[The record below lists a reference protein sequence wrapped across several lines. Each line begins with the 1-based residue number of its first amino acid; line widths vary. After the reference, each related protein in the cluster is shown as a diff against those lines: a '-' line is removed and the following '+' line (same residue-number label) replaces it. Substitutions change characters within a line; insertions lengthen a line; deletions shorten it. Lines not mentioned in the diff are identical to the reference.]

1 MGHILDHGIRPEF
14 LHTSVAASLDSG
26 QQDYYISES
35 LLDPRHLERPVAHQ
49 TTYSFSWWG
58 SRFLT
63 TDGIGI
69 AFGLPARLSLGGLEA
84 AMFPIVP
91 LQVLVRCLDSLD
103 GSTSWL
109 LEPLET
115 PSCTPL
121 APIPLFTW
129 LPKIERR
136 LDHSW
141 IVHTAV
147 SAKAAKNDGA
157 LVATHMWDQ
166 RILLP
171 FPTVAGGLPYLRS
184 RLMRF
189 QRARLYREF
198 RQHMAANHGSDW
210 SAQLTKLRSQL
221 RPTIQRL
228 RRKGGGLTGQHRG
241 ESKEKEKQGK
251 GKRRGPKARG
261 AESIPILPS
270 RGTLSVPSPTSPA
283 TELLRD
289 ANAAGSSVLHKICNS
304 SWWDWSQG
312 STLFF
317 GDGPLKSNDMKS
329 ATGWKPISNPS
340 HHLSSNG

>member
-1 MGHILDHGIRPEF
+1 M
-14 LHTSVAASLDSG
+14 V
-26 QQDYYISES
+26 
-35 LLDPRHLERPVAHQ
+35 
-49 TTYSFSWWG
+49 
-58 SRFLT
+58 
-63 TDGIGI
+63 
-69 AFGLPARLSLGGLEA
+69 
-84 AMFPIVP
+84 PIVP
-91 LQVLVRCLDSLD
+91 LHGLGRCLDSLG

-228 RRKGGGLTGQHRG
+228 RRKGGALQDNTGGKVKKRKSKAREKGEDPKQEVPNQYQFFRRG
-241 ESKEKEKQGK
+241 ERCRFPPPPPQQQ
-251 GKRRGPKARG
+251 
-261 AESIPILPS
+261 
-270 RGTLSVPSPTSPA
+270 
-283 TELLRD
+283 
-289 ANAAGSSVLHKICNS
+289 NY
-304 SWWDWSQG
+304 
-312 STLFF
+312 
-317 GDGPLKSNDMKS
+317 
-329 ATGWKPISNPS
+329 
-340 HHLSSNG
+340 